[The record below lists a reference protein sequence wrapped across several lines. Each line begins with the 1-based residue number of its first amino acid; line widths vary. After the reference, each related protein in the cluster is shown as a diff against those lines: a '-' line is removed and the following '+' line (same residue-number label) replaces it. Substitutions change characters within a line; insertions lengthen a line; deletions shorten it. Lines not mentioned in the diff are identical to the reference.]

1 MYAKTKHMVMYSA
14 STIGTINLKI
24 LRRYIQLCKG
34 IHIISAK
41 NLEFEA
47 ILRIYLYIVLCICI
61 LVYPIIGKMETIA
74 YQNEWIRR
82 LRRPTGA
89 WRRGSSCS
97 RSSRLRSYGS
107 ASQAAGLHECG
118 RRHPGPED
126 EYSSSLQNRP
136 SEKNRYF

>member
-1 MYAKTKHMVMYSA
+1 MYVKTKHMVMYSA

-24 LRRYIQLCKG
+24 LRRYIQLFKG
-34 IHIISAK
+34 IHMISAK
-41 NLEFEA
+41 KSEFKA
-47 ILRIYLYIVLCICI
+47 IVRIYIVLCICI

-74 YQNEWIRR
+74 YQNEWIRT

-118 RRHPGPED
+118 RQHPGPED

-136 SEKNRYF
+136 REK